1 MHLEDEIEK
10 KSTTTMAVAKNMLE
24 DLKQRF
30 GYAVDPS
37 DSKFDPIFVTATF
50 MNPAYKAILE
60 EVQIRAAIKYL
71 KELCRSYV

>member
-1 MHLEDEIEK
+1 
-10 KSTTTMAVAKNMLE
+10 MLK

-60 EVQIRAAIKYL
+60 EVQIRAVIKYL